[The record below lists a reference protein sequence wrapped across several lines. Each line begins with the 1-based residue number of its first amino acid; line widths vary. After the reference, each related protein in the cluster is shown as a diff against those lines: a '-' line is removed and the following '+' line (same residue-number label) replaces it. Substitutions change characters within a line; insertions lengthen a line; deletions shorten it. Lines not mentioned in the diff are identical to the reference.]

1 MTKSLLAIVFCFFS
15 INLFSQCPSGEVEV
29 RINIHTDTY
38 GNEGYW
44 QLIPA
49 GNNCGVGTIFA
60 GGNNLVGCNGGSQQS
75 SPSGGYPNNSTI
87 PTGPWCLTQ
96 GSSYQILYIDDYA
109 DGGFRFD
116 VLVGGFP
123 IQTGLTGSG
132 AGSGTRITF
141 VAELPPTLDM
151 ACNKI
156 NLPSYVNIGN
166 IDIASTFSN
175 QGIDTIHS
183 LDLNYSIDNG
193 VAVISTIN
201 GLNIAPFSNAT
212 LIPTTPWQA
221 ISNGV
226 YSIKVWASNPN
237 GNPDL
242 NANNDTAYKTV
253 TLGPGIPNI
262 IDDYIGVAPILTVIG
277 NSSDGVSVPRDLD
290 FHPILTRNELWVI
303 NKSTEGSGGETVKF
317 TNAGQAGQTSLLQQD
332 DNAWHFMS
340 LPTGIAFSDNE
351 NFATSPGVYDA
362 NHDGGTPFTGPSLWS
377 SDPLIYAQPSGGNG
391 SHLDM
396 LHQSP
401 YSMGICHEAEN
412 IFWVFD
418 ADGGDP
424 VRYDFKDDHGPGNND
439 HSDALIRR
447 YEGLNLSADPTYHVS
462 SHLIL
467 DKGTGM
473 LYIVDTNNDR
483 VLKMDINSGS
493 FAGNL
498 SQYEAVAEYSRYNG
512 ATWSVFIN
520 SGLSTPSGIDLIEN
534 RLIVSDF
541 ASGDIVIYS
550 TAGATGVEL
559 GRIVTGTPGI
569 MGIKIGPDGKIWYV
583 NATTNEVG
591 RIDGLS
597 VGIKNT
603 TFASSIEVYP
613 NPATKSAVIRLNAPL
628 DNRADVFVYDITGKL
643 ILRSEMCPGESTL
656 KINTENI
663 TTGIY
668 AIQVINEKQILN
680 VRLLKE

>member
-1 MTKSLLAIVFCFFS
+1 
-15 INLFSQCPSGEVEV
+15 
-29 RINIHTDTY
+29 
-38 GNEGYW
+38 
-44 QLIPA
+44 
-49 GNNCGVGTIFA
+49 
-60 GGNNLVGCNGGSQQS
+60 
-75 SPSGGYPNNSTI
+75 
-87 PTGPWCLTQ
+87 
-96 GSSYQILYIDDYA
+96 
-109 DGGFRFD
+109 
-116 VLVGGFP
+116 
-123 IQTGLTGSG
+123 
-132 AGSGTRITF
+132 
-141 VAELPPTLDM
+141 
-151 ACNKI
+151 
-156 NLPSYVNIGN
+156 
-166 IDIASTFSN
+166 
-175 QGIDTIHS
+175 
-183 LDLNYSIDNG
+183 
-193 VAVISTIN
+193 
-201 GLNIAPFSNAT
+201 
-212 LIPTTPWQA
+212 
-221 ISNGV
+221 
-226 YSIKVWASNPN
+226 
-237 GNPDL
+237 
-242 NANNDTAYKTV
+242 
-253 TLGPGIPNI
+253 
-262 IDDYIGVAPILTVIG
+262 
-277 NSSDGVSVPRDLD
+277 
-290 FHPILTRNELWVI
+290 
-303 NKSTEGSGGETVKF
+303 
-317 TNAGQAGQTSLLQQD
+317 
-332 DNAWHFMS
+332 
-340 LPTGIAFSDNE
+340 
-351 NFATSPGVYDA
+351 
-362 NHDGGTPFTGPSLWS
+362 
-377 SDPLIYAQPSGGNG
+377 
-391 SHLDM
+391 
-396 LHQSP
+396 
-401 YSMGICHEAEN
+401 MGICHEAEN

-643 ILRSEMCPGESTL
+643 ILRSEMSPGESTL